1 MKHHEGTFDGVK
13 FVNLYYQNWHPQ
25 GQTRAILIIIHGL
38 GGHSGL
44 YANIINHLI
53 PKNYAVYSF
62 DLRGHGQSPGQRGY
76 INSWDDFRQDLQAFV
91 QLITNQQGEK
101 PYFLLGHSLGGVI
114 VLDYILHFPQIAR
127 ELKGAIALAPSI
139 GKVGIPGWKLLLGKF
154 LSRIFPSFSLSTG
167 MKADAASRDEKVV
180 AAYIQDPLRHTRGTA
195 RLATEYL
202 QTVAAI
208 RERVSDIHTPLLIMH
223 GGADT
228 IAQLEGSL
236 EFFHQVTFAD
246 KQWREYPETYHE
258 IQSDINYP
266 EVLKDMEDWLE
277 QHLIN

>member
-114 VLDYILHFPQIAR
+114 VLDYILHFPQIAQ

-180 AAYIQDPLRHTRGTA
+180 AA
-195 RLATEYL
+195 
-202 QTVAAI
+202 V
-208 RERVSDIHTPLLIMH
+208 VFK
-223 GGADT
+223 GGANIVGVKAMRRPACT
-228 IAQLEGSL
+228 LLRG
-236 EFFHQVTFAD
+236 
-246 KQWREYPETYHE
+246 
-258 IQSDINYP
+258 
-266 EVLKDMEDWLE
+266 
-277 QHLIN
+277 